1 MKTQPETLRR
11 CGMAKLGKSTMA
23 QTFKFDC
30 DRYLRFKLASE
41 EEKERYGFEEDRNKR
56 PGIQLMT
63 AAGQRWEADKY
74 EDLIAVAD
82 EGAVHYDRDTEEDPL
97 VERRRFRR
105 VENLF
110 ELLRREEPPL
120 AIIEGEFTVPMDV
133 TPGYREAVERAG
145 LEPVGARPDILWL
158 RPYSTGAP
166 LVEGHGP
173 SPDYE
178 IHIIDVKMAA
188 EPSLRHFAEVTF
200 YALSLAA
207 ALREEGLHEHYAV
220 SAEGFIWPGHHDA
233 NAFRNLHLEARAR
246 GEADPVTAAL
256 LETLKPVPYEV
267 YRVHVRQ
274 FFEGRLP
281 RVLGEGPLQADW
293 HVGSR
298 SQLCEYLPYCMAQ
311 AEAEDHLSRVPGV
324 SRGQAEILRGHGV
337 RTTAELA
344 AAVDADAATWEAVKE
359 ESPQLRAEGPALAA
373 RARALHS
380 GEVETVEGR
389 RTALMPLYS
398 NMSIFLTVHFDPGSG
413 ITFSMGASRVY
424 FPPGYQ
430 TGDRP
435 EIDERVFVV
444 DRVDGLNPETERA
457 RLVEFASVVGEW
469 LLEAHEENER
479 IRTERRERG
488 ERDSDF
494 GKVTAHVFFWDALE
508 VTQLRRM
515 VERHMLHPDVIEVVE
530 LLARLFPP
538 EGELPDPTTF
548 KSQPGTV
555 VKEVVKRLVG
565 LPLPHDYTLLE
576 TANAFYPNVMR
587 NGETYQYRL
596 PFGFHTEMS
605 DQIPFERAYELWED
619 RIYLKRRVRPDS
631 DRRRYY
637 FRHEIQEGIERATRT
652 RMEALQHV
660 VRKLREHHADQLV
673 LTKSV
678 FSAAAPRQ
686 RSVPERA
693 RGLIAFEE
701 LNVAA
706 DEIKNRQSR
715 ALPVEEREARFI
727 SIRGLLPAEGEPYE
741 EIIAE
746 LRAENPRYALE
757 DLFAFTFA
765 ATSRDARIRERD
777 FLLGLS
783 NEEPALDLDV
793 PWRRVLDLDYYGAR
807 DLLSEYGLGE
817 GWMPSVA
824 LGRLLQV
831 EVASLAAAED
841 PPYLILKPSDARLF
855 CFAREVGLLDF
866 DRPMV
871 LDPIHRDFTTQEV
884 DETMRA
890 VGGRAPRRR
899 RR

>member
-1 MKTQPETLRR
+1 
-11 CGMAKLGKSTMA
+11 MAKLGKSTMA

-41 EEKERYGFEEDRNKR
+41 EERERYEFEEDRSKR
-56 PGIQLMT
+56 PGIQLMQ
-63 AAGQRWEADKY
+63 AAGHRWEADKY
-74 EDLIAVAD
+74 EDLVTVAGEDAVR
-82 EGAVHYDRDTEEDPL
+82 HDRDLEEDPL
-97 VERRRFRR
+97 VERRKFRK

-110 ELLRREEPPL
+110 DVLREEEPPL
-120 AIIEGEFTVPMDV
+120 AIIEGEFTVPLDV

-158 RPYSTGAP
+158 RPYSTGSP

-173 SPDYE
+173 YPGYE
-178 IHIIDVKMAA
+178 IHIVDVKMAA

-200 YALSLAA
+200 YALALAA
-207 ALREEGLHEHYAV
+207 ALREQNLHERYAV

-281 RVLGEGPLQADW
+281 RVLGEEPLEADW

-298 SQLCEYLPYCMAQ
+298 SQLCEYLPYCLAQ

-324 SRGQAEILRGHGV
+324 GRGQANILRGHGIH
-337 RTTAELA
+337 TTEELA
-344 AAVDADAATWEAVKE
+344 GAIDTDTAGADALWEAVKE

-389 RTALMPLYS
+389 RTALMPRYS
-398 NMSIFLTVHFDPGSG
+398 SMSIFLTVHFDPGSG
-413 ITFSMGASRVY
+413 IAFSMGASRVY
-424 FPPGYQ
+424 WPPERDQ
-430 TGDRP
+430 GDP
-435 EIDERVFVV
+435 PVTDERVFVV

-457 RLVEFASVVGEW
+457 RLVEFAGVIGEW

-479 IRTERRERG
+479 IQAERRERG
-488 ERDSDF
+488 VRDSDF
-494 GKVTAHVFFWDALE
+494 GKVSAHVFFWDTLE
-508 VTQLRRM
+508 ITQLRRM

-538 EGELPDPTTF
+538 QGELPDPTTF

-576 TANAFYPNVMR
+576 TANVFYPNVMQDGQR
-587 NGETYQYRL
+587 YQYRL

-619 RIYLKRRVRPDS
+619 RIYLKRRVRQDS
-631 DRRRYY
+631 ERRRPYH
-637 FRHEIQEGIERATRT
+637 RHEIQEGIVRATTT

-660 VRKLREHHADQLV
+660 VRKLREHHGGQLA
-673 LTKSV
+673 LTKSA
-678 FSAAAPRQ
+678 FSAAPPQQ
-686 RSVPERA
+686 RRVPGRA
-693 RGLIAFEE
+693 RSLIAFEE

-727 SIRGLLPAEGEPYE
+727 SIRGLRPAGGEPYE
-741 EIIAE
+741 EIVEE
-746 LRAENPRYALE
+746 LRADNPRYALE

-765 ATSRDARIRERD
+765 DTSRDARIKEKE

-783 NEEPALDLDV
+783 NEESALDLDV
-793 PWRRVLDLDYYGAR
+793 PWGRVLGLDYYGAR
-807 DLLSEYGLGE
+807 DLLSDYGLRE
-817 GWMPSVA
+817 GWMPGLT

-855 CFAREVGLLDF
+855 RFAQEVDLLDF
-866 DRPMV
+866 DEPMV
-871 LDPIHRDFTTQEV
+871 LDPIHQDFTTGEV
-884 DETMRA
+884 DETLRA
-890 VGGRAPRRR
+890 VGGRAPRQRR